1 MSSIKDQLREKAK
14 GKLAVN
20 ADSSAVGAEVPVIVE
35 KNVASE
41 LTGITR
47 EIRSDL
53 DELREISEWWQT
65 KKERVAEIQK
75 NVVERLI
82 YVRDHMKKLLGSRT
96 FEDYLTSEIGIT
108 KGYFYEQLQAYN
120 VCVEYNKKDLFGAVD
135 TKVLVNIAREENK
148 NVQQK
153 LINRAPSLTRDYFKK
168 SDVSDSAKKPAGKAK
183 VNKSKMII
191 KVTDPKVLRQIES
204 LLRLN
209 GIEIEYE

>member
-14 GKLAVN
+14 GKLAVTTESTK
-20 ADSSAVGAEVPVIVE
+20 DVPAVVE
-35 KNVASE
+35 KNLPAEIS
-41 LTGITR
+41 GITR

-53 DELREISEWWQT
+53 DELREISEWWSS

-75 NVVERLI
+75 SVVERLM
-82 YVRDHMKKLLGSRT
+82 YVRDHKKKLLGNRT
-96 FEDYLTSEIGIT
+96 FEDYLVTDIGIT

-120 VCVEYNKKDLFGAVD
+120 VCAEYGKKDLFGTVD

-148 NVQQK
+148 TTQQK

-168 SDVSDSAKKPAGKAK
+168 SDVSDSAKKSGGKAK
-183 VNKSKMII
+183 VNKTKMTI
-191 KVTDPKVLRQIES
+191 KVTDLKVLRQIES

>member
-20 ADSSAVGAEVPVIVE
+20 AESSAEVPVIVE

-41 LTGITR
+41 LSGITR

-53 DELREISEWWQT
+53 DELREISEWWQS

-82 YVRDHMKKLLGSRT
+82 YVRDHKKKLLGSRT
-96 FEDYLTSEIGIT
+96 FENYLTSEIGIT

-148 NVQQK
+148 STQQK
-153 LINRAPSLTRDYFKK
+153 LINKAPSLTRDYFKK

>member
-20 ADSSAVGAEVPVIVE
+20 AESSAEVPVIVE

-41 LTGITR
+41 LSGITR

-53 DELREISEWWQT
+53 DELREISEWWQS

-82 YVRDHMKKLLGSRT
+82 YVRDHKKKLLGSRT

-148 NVQQK
+148 STQQK

-168 SDVSDSAKKPAGKAK
+168 SDVSDSAKKLAGKAK

>member
-20 ADSSAVGAEVPVIVE
+20 AESSAVGAEVPVIVE

-41 LTGITR
+41 LSGITR

-53 DELREISEWWQT
+53 DELREISEWWQS

-75 NVVERLI
+75 NIVERLI
-82 YVRDHMKKLLGSRT
+82 YVRDHKKKLLGSRT

-148 NVQQK
+148 STQQK

-168 SDVSDSAKKPAGKAK
+168 SDVSDSAKKLAGKAK

>member
-20 ADSSAVGAEVPVIVE
+20 AESSAEVPVIVE

-41 LTGITR
+41 LSGITR

-53 DELREISEWWQT
+53 DELREISEWWQS

-82 YVRDHMKKLLGSRT
+82 YVRDHKKKLLGSRT
-96 FEDYLTSEIGIT
+96 FENYLTSEIGIT

-148 NVQQK
+148 STQQK
-153 LINRAPSLTRDYFKK
+153 LINKAPSLTRDYFKK
-168 SDVSDSAKKPAGKAK
+168 SDVSDSAKKYAGKAK